1 MDFISPGPRSLKV
14 VDIPNIDTRCQSSN
28 KQQHA
33 NVHGCLKF
41 HNIIVLSCLPSF
53 NLNVRKGKKR
63 METDQEPYAGDTE
76 EDARVQIQAMIDVL
90 KCKVFS
96 CT

>member
-53 NLNVRKGKKR
+53 NLNVRKGKKEWKPIKNL
-63 METDQEPYAGDTE
+63 ML
-76 EDARVQIQAMIDVL
+76 VIQKKMPE
-90 KCKVFS
+90 CKFKL
-96 CT
+96 

>member
-1 MDFISPGPRSLKV
+1 
-14 VDIPNIDTRCQSSN
+14 
-28 KQQHA
+28 
-33 NVHGCLKF
+33 
-41 HNIIVLSCLPSF
+41 
-53 NLNVRKGKKR
+53 